1 MSEILTP
8 GDVKLPDGRS
18 VDFANLDV
26 AATAPCLRVVADA
39 VAELLP
45 FYGSVHRGAGAL
57 SERCTREYEQARE
70 TVADVLGRGPGDTV
84 IFTRN
89 TTDAFNLLA
98 RAVPAGTTVV
108 TFDAEHHANLLPWR
122 SPVRLA
128 APRSPEEA
136 VEALESWLYRS
147 QNPDVL
153 VSVTAASNVTGE
165 VWPVER
171 LAEVAHRHG
180 ARIAVDAAQLA
191 PHAPARLAGLGADYI
206 AFSGHKLYAPFGA
219 GVLAGRAD
227 WLDAAE
233 PYLAGGG
240 ASAHVAADGTTRWAT
255 GPARHEAGT
264 PNLLGAVALATA
276 LRTLH
281 DRDAAA
287 SEKAPRT
294 GLAAPDEAPRTGLAA
309 AEQALLRRLRTGLA
323 ALPHV
328 EELRLFGPDAERV
341 GIVSFTVPGRDPAE
355 LATTLGRDHGI
366 GVRTGL
372 FCAHP
377 LTRRL
382 LWEATAAGEP
392 VAAQAIRA
400 SFGLG
405 TTEEHIDRLLAA
417 LR

>member
-8 GDVKLPDGRS
+8 GEVKLSDGRS
-18 VDFANLDV
+18 VDFANLDI
-26 AATAPCLRVVADA
+26 AATAPCLRVVADT

-45 FYGSVHRGAGAL
+45 YYGSVHRGAGAL

-70 TVADVLGRGPGDTV
+70 TVADVLGHGPGDTV

-98 RAVPAGTTVV
+98 RAVPADTTVV

-122 SPVRLA
+122 DTIRLA

-136 VEALESWLYRS
+136 VEALDSCLYRR
-147 QNPDVL
+147 QNPNAL

-191 PHAPARLAGLGADYI
+191 PHAPGRLAGLGADYI

-240 ASAHVAADGTTRWAT
+240 ASAHVADDGTTRWAT

-264 PNLLGAVALATA
+264 PNLIGAVALATA

-281 DRDAAA
+281 HRD
-287 SEKAPRT
+287 
-294 GLAAPDEAPRTGLAA
+294 LAAT
-309 AEQALLRRLRTGLA
+309 EQALLHRLRTGLA

-328 EELRLFGPDAERV
+328 EELRLFPAAAERV
-341 GIVSFTVPGRDPAE
+341 GIVSFTVPGRDPGE

-366 GVRTGL
+366 GVRAGL

-382 LWEATAAGEP
+382 LSEATTRLTGTPETTGAAGCEP
-392 VAAQAIRA
+392 GADQAIRA
-400 SFGLG
+400 SFGIG
-405 TTEEHIDRLLAA
+405 TTEGHIDRLLAA

>member
-1 MSEILTP
+1 MLSP
-8 GDVKLPDGRS
+8 GEVKLRDGRS
-18 VDFANLDV
+18 VDFANLDI
-26 AATAPCLRVVADA
+26 AATAPCLRAVADA
-39 VAELLP
+39 VADLLP
-45 FYGSVHRGAGAL
+45 YYGSVHRGAGAL

-70 TVADVLGRGPGDTV
+70 TVADLLGHGSDDTV

-98 RAVPAGTTVV
+98 RALPEDATVV
-108 TFDAEHHANLLPWR
+108 TFGGEHHANLLPWR
-122 SPVRLA
+122 RTVRLA

-136 VEALESWLYRS
+136 VEALERS
-147 QNPDVL
+147 LPGIQGPNLL

-165 VWPVER
+165 VWPVAR
-171 LAEVAHRHG
+171 LAEVAHRFG

-191 PHAPARLAGLGADYI
+191 PHAPARLAGLGADYA

-240 ASAHVAADGTTRWAT
+240 ASAHVADDGAVHWAT

-264 PNLLGAVALATA
+264 PNLVGAVALATA
-276 LRTLH
+276 LRSLRQVDPQHREDALLH
-281 DRDAAA
+281 RLRD
-287 SEKAPRT
+287 
-294 GLAAPDEAPRTGLAA
+294 GLAR
-309 AEQALLRRLRTGLA
+309 
-323 ALPHV
+323 LPHV
-328 EELRLFGPDAERV
+328 EELRLFPADAERV
-341 GIVSFTVPGRDPAE
+341 GIVSFAVLGADPGE
-355 LATTLGRDHGI
+355 LAVTLGRDHGI

-382 LWEATAAGEP
+382 LAEAADRLGAERP
-392 VAAQAIRA
+392 PAQAIRA

-405 TTEEHIDRLLAA
+405 TTEAHIDRLLAA
-417 LR
+417 LQ

>member
-1 MSEILTP
+1 MLTP
-8 GDVKLPDGRS
+8 GEVKLTDGRS
-18 VDFANLDV
+18 VEFANLDI

-39 VAELLP
+39 VADLLP

-70 TVADVLGRGPGDTV
+70 TVADVLGHGPGDTV

-108 TFDAEHHANLLPWR
+108 TFDTEHHANLLPWR
-122 SPVRLA
+122 NPVRLE
-128 APRSPEEA
+128 APRSPAAA
-136 VEALESWLYRS
+136 VEILRAALRGLEG
-147 QNPDVL
+147 NVL

-165 VWPVER
+165 VWPIER
-171 LAEVAHRHG
+171 LAAVAHEFG

-191 PHAPARLAGLGADYI
+191 PHAPKRLAGLGADYI

-240 ASAHVAADGTTRWAT
+240 ASAHVADDGTTRWAT

-276 LRTLH
+276 LRALH
-281 DRDAAA
+281 DRD
-287 SEKAPRT
+287 
-294 GLAAPDEAPRTGLAA
+294 LAT
-309 AEQALLRRLRTGLA
+309 AEQALLQRLRAGLA

-328 EELRLFGPDAERV
+328 TELRLFPADAERV
-341 GIVSFTVPGRDPAE
+341 GIVSFTVAGRDPGEVAV
-355 LATTLGRDHGI
+355 TLGRDHGI

-382 LWEATAAGEP
+382 LNDDKSDKSGQAVPDLSSG
-392 VAAQAIRA
+392 QAIRA
-400 SFGLG
+400 SFGIG
-405 TTEEHIDRLLAA
+405 TTAEHIDRLLAA
-417 LR
+417 LQ